1 MKQKNNLPKERSMH
15 SKDEQRRLMALYHE
29 YEQQKIILQYQ
40 QDVQKLIT
48 NKLNI
53 QKDGTNIS
61 NT

>member
-1 MKQKNNLPKERSMH
+1 MKQENKQPKERSMH
-15 SKDEQRRLMALYHE
+15 SKDEQARLMALYNQ
-29 YEQQKIILQYQ
+29 YEQQKVILQYQ

-61 NT
+61 NA